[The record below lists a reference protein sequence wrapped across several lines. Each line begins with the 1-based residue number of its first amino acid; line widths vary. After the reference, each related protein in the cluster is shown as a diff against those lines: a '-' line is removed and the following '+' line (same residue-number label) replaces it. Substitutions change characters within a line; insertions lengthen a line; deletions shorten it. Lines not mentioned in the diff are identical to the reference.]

1 MPPRS
6 PDSKL
11 ISVASPG
18 DFAAIFDRHFDAVY
32 AYLQRRIGRHVAE
45 ELAAETFLV
54 AFDNRERYDTSRPR
68 ALPWLL
74 GIATNL
80 LRGHRRREVREL
92 RAYAR
97 SASDPLLD
105 AFEGVEERLDA
116 SEERRALVEGLDALS
131 ADERDVLLLAA
142 WGDLSYAEIAEALE
156 IPPGTVRSRLARA
169 RGRMSPVLG
178 GERETVGSEPE
189 EREVR
194 SDG

>member
-1 MPPRS
+1 M
-6 PDSKL
+6 
-11 ISVASPG
+11 
-18 DFAAIFDRHFDAVY
+18 
-32 AYLQRRIGRHVAE
+32 AE

-54 AFDNRERYDTSRPR
+54 AFDSRGRYDISRPR

-97 SASDPLLD
+97 SAADPLLD

-116 SEERRALVEGLDALS
+116 SDERRALVEGLEALS
-131 ADERDVLLLAA
+131 VDERDVLLLAA

-169 RGRMSPVLG
+169 RARMSPVLG
-178 GERETVGSEPE
+178 GEKERVGSEPE
-189 EREVR
+189 EKEVR

>member
-1 MPPRS
+1 MPHLS

-178 GERETVGSEPE
+178 GEGETVGSEPE